1 MNKLKFAAIVALGVA
16 MALSPAQIAAQEAA
30 KPLSLRVNLDHTAEG
45 DTQVTRILP
54 GGTGEAL
61 GFRVGDIL
69 LEADG
74 KPMSAEVY
82 NAYMKD
88 KKEGDDLVFKVK
100 RGDAVLELTGKGVAA
115 PAQAARPI
123 ELRRHAEGAE
133 VVAMTPN
140 GPAAVLGLKV
150 GDIVL
155 EVGGKPIS
163 REVLQEYVTSKKEG
177 DPVNFKVKR
186 GGSVIDVNGTSPAPF

>member
-30 KPLSLRVNLDHTAEG
+30 MPLSLRVNLDHTAEG
-45 DTQVTRILP
+45 DTQVTAILP
-54 GGTGEAL
+54 GGTGAAL

-69 LEADG
+69 LDADG
-74 KPMSAEVY
+74 KPMSPEVY

-100 RGDAVLELTGKGVAA
+100 RGDAVLELRGKGVAA

-123 ELRRHAEGAE
+123 ELILHA
-133 VVAMTPN
+133 
-140 GPAAVLGLKV
+140 
-150 GDIVL
+150 
-155 EVGGKPIS
+155 
-163 REVLQEYVTSKKEG
+163 
-177 DPVNFKVKR
+177 
-186 GGSVIDVNGTSPAPF
+186 